1 METAGQ
7 PNGTP
12 TIFDSRGLDRLTNP
26 RVSRTEPTL
35 LESFEERHSRSRN
48 DVLLQ
53 AFLWL

>member
-7 PNGTP
+7 PNDTP